1 MTEAILRTRRWSRL
15 EYESMIEKAVFR
27 PDERLEL
34 LGGDLVVR
42 EPQGGPHAH
51 AAERTTKALLMAFEA
66 TWRIRTQ
73 LPIALDED
81 SEPEPDV
88 SVVAGPLEGAP
99 PELPSQAVLV
109 VEIADSSLA
118 EERQYKGSLYARA
131 RVPEYWIVNL
141 IDRLLEVYC
150 DPRPDASA
158 SYGWTYRSAQSLHAE
173 DYVSPLAAPTT
184 RVQVADLLP

>member
-1 MTEAILRTRRWSRL
+1 MSEAILRKRRWSRL

-42 EPQGGPHAH
+42 EPQAGPHAS
-51 AAERTTKALLMAFEA
+51 AIERTTKALRTAFKS
-66 TWRIRTQ
+66 TWRIRVQ

-99 PELPSQAVLV
+99 PDLPSQAVLV
-109 VEIADSSLA
+109 VEIADSTLA
-118 EERQYKGSLYARA
+118 GDCKYKASLYARA

-141 IDRLLEVYC
+141 VDRALEVYR
-150 DPRPDASA
+150 DPMPDASA
-158 SYGWTYRSAQSLHAE
+158 SYGWSYRSVQSLHAGE
-173 DYVSPLAAPTT
+173 HVSPLAAPAARIT
-184 RVQVADLLP
+184 VADLLP

>member
-1 MTEAILRTRRWSRL
+1 MSESTVRTRRWSRL
-15 EYESMIEKAVFR
+15 EYESMIEKAVFG

-42 EPQGGPHAH
+42 EPQGGPNAF
-51 AAERTTKALLMAFEA
+51 AIERTTKALLTAFES
-66 TWRIRTQ
+66 TWRVRVQ

-99 PELPSQAVLV
+99 PELPSHAVLV
-109 VEIADSSLA
+109 VEVADSALA
-118 EERQYKGSLYARA
+118 GDRKYKASLYARA

-141 IDRLLEVYC
+141 VERALEVYR
-150 DPRPDASA
+150 DPRPDVSA
-158 SYGWTYRSAQSLHAE
+158 SYGWAYRSVQSLSVGEH
-173 DYVSPLAAPTT
+173 VSPLSAPTA
-184 RVQVADLLP
+184 RVPVLDLLP

>member
-1 MTEAILRTRRWSRL
+1 MSESTVRTRRWSRA

-42 EPQGGPHAH
+42 EPQGGPHAF
-51 AAERTTKALLMAFEA
+51 AIERTTKALLTAFES
-66 TWRIRTQ
+66 TWRIRVQ

-109 VEIADSSLA
+109 VEIADSTLA
-118 EERQYKGSLYARA
+118 GDRKYKASLYARA

-141 IDRLLEVYC
+141 ADRVLKVHR

-158 SYGWTYRSAQSLHAE
+158 WYGWAYRSVQSLSGGEH
-173 DYVSPLAAPTT
+173 VSPIAAPTA
-184 RVQVADLLP
+184 RVPVLDLLP

>member
-1 MTEAILRTRRWSRL
+1 MSEGILRTRRWSRV

-42 EPQGGPHAH
+42 EPQGGPHAL
-51 AAERTTKALLMAFEA
+51 AVERTAKALLTAFEA
-66 TWRIRTQ
+66 TWRIRVQ

-99 PELPSQAVLV
+99 SELPSQAVLV
-109 VEIADSSLA
+109 VEIADSTLAGDRKYKASLC
-118 EERQYKGSLYARA
+118 ARA

-141 IDRLLEVYC
+141 ADRVLEGHR
-150 DPRPDASA
+150 DPRPDTSA
-158 SYGWTYRSAQSLHAE
+158 WYGWAYRSVQSLSGGEH
-173 DYVSPLAAPTT
+173 VSPLAAPTA
-184 RVQVADLLP
+184 RVPVL

>member
-1 MTEAILRTRRWSRL
+1 MSEAILRTRRWSRV

-42 EPQGGPHAH
+42 EPQGGPHAL
-51 AAERTTKALLMAFEA
+51 AVERTAKALLTAFEA
-66 TWRIRTQ
+66 TWRIRVQ

-88 SVVAGPLEGAP
+88 SVVAGPLEVAP

-109 VEIADSSLA
+109 VEVADSTLA
-118 EERQYKGSLYARA
+118 FDRGPKGNLYARA
-131 RVPEYWIVNL
+131 RLPEYWIVNL
-141 IDRLLEVYC
+141 VDRVLEVSRE
-150 DPRPDASA
+150 PAPDAGA
-158 SYGWTYRSAQSLHAE
+158 PYGWAYRTLLTLGPDDH
-173 DYVSPLAAPTT
+173 VTPLAAPSAHIL
-184 RVQVADLLP
+184 VADFLP

>member
-1 MTEAILRTRRWSRL
+1 MSEAILRTRRWSRV

-42 EPQGGPHAH
+42 EPQGGPHAL
-51 AAERTTKALLMAFEA
+51 AVERTAKALLTAFEA
-66 TWRIRTQ
+66 TWRIRVQ

-88 SVVAGPLEGAP
+88 SVVAGPLEVTP

-109 VEIADSSLA
+109 VEVADTSLA
-118 EERQYKGSLYARA
+118 FDRGRKGNLYARA
-131 RVPEYWIVNL
+131 RLPEYWIVNL
-141 IDRLLEVYC
+141 VDRVLEVYRE
-150 DPRPDASA
+150 PAPDAGA
-158 SYGWTYRSAQSLHAE
+158 PYGWAYRTLLTLGPDDH
-173 DYVSPLAAPTT
+173 VTPLAAPSAHIL
-184 RVQVADLLP
+184 VADFLP